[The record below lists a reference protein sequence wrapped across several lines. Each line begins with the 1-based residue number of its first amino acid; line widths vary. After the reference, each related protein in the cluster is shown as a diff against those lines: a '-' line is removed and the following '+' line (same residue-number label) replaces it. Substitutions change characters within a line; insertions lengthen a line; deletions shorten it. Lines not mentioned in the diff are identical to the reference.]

1 MVLSQLSAILTI
13 RTLRQKIICPKRIA
27 SGEFQWSL
35 LTSCSA
41 QKQKEA
47 SLGEVRSWL
56 LSPDLSS
63 PLLGSPALKPDAD
76 DKNENRLPDAID
88 SSSRTLYDDDYD
100 DDDNNNNINID
111 NDNDDY
117 EDDDHDDDSDSDF
130 RATART

>member
-13 RTLRQKIICPKRIA
+13 RTLCQKIICPIRIA
-27 SGEFQWSL
+27 SGEFQGSL

-88 SSSRTLYDDDYD
+88 SSSRTSKALVPIASVEDDYL
-100 DDDNNNNINID
+100 
-111 NDNDDY
+111 
-117 EDDDHDDDSDSDF
+117 DSFYLLTTSSVN
-130 RATART
+130 

>member
-1 MVLSQLSAILTI
+1 MVLSQLSAILMI
-13 RTLRQKIICPKRIA
+13 RTLRQKIICPIRIA
-27 SGEFQWSL
+27 SEEFQGSL

-88 SSSRTLYDDDYD
+88 SSSR
-100 DDDNNNNINID
+100 
-111 NDNDDY
+111 
-117 EDDDHDDDSDSDF
+117 
-130 RATART
+130 